1 MADARNPRTTT
12 GRIPGSRGLATR
24 QKLLEATWAAVQ
36 SVPYRDISLSA
47 VAREAGSSPATY
59 YHYFK
64 DLDSAML
71 VLAETMLQESAD
83 LASLV
88 TNTSWDPDEAIASAT
103 AVVKEFLR
111 FWQGNRVL
119 IRIIEL
125 LSEEGDRRF
134 QRVRRKILLDFAE
147 ALAAA
152 MEAFQPAAD
161 RPYPPLAAAGGLVSM
176 LAHVGSYEADFPSWG
191 MPIEGIRTYMAH
203 VLAQTILGTM
213 HPSAHPA
220 LDSL

>member
-1 MADARNPRTTT
+1 MADARNLRTTT

-24 QKLLEATWAAVQ
+24 QKLLEATWDAVQ
-36 SVPYRDISLSA
+36 TVPYRDISLSA
-47 VAREAGSSPATY
+47 VAREAGTSPATY

-71 VLAETMLQESAD
+71 VLAETMLKESAD

-88 TNTSWDPDEAIASAT
+88 RSAPWEAAQAIASAT
-103 AVVKEFLR
+103 AVVHEFLR
-111 FWQGNRVL
+111 FWQGNRAL
-119 IRIIEL
+119 IRVIEL

-152 MEAFQPAAD
+152 METAQPDAE
-161 RPYPPLAAAGGLVSM
+161 RLYPPLAAAGGLVSM
-176 LAHVGSYEADFPSWG
+176 LAHVGSYETDFPSWG

-203 VLAQTILGTM
+203 VLAQTIGGEIRQ
-213 HPSAHPA
+213 SV
-220 LDSL
+220 